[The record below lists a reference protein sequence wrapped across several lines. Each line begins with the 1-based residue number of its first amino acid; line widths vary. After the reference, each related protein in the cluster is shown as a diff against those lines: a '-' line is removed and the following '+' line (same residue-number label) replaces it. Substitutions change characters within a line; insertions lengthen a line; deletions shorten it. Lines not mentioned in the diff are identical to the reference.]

1 MTKNVGAGPRSTKP
15 VCQTRTENV
24 GAGPR
29 VNPPSLKNNPKDW
42 MEMVAVAIMEQRGL
56 KAYRG
61 LPTTFR
67 FFP

>member
-1 MTKNVGAGPRSTKP
+1 MKNA
-15 VCQTRTENV
+15 

-29 VNPPSLKNNPKDW
+29 VNPPSLKNNPKDRT
-42 MEMVAVAIMEQRGL
+42 EMVVVAVMELRGS